1 MKAPKVEYALSANG
15 LRMVHLLLPGAA
27 AGFFGVATRVG
38 SRNETPDYYGLAHFV
53 EHTLFK
59 GTTSRS
65 AWHIINR
72 MERVGGEL
80 NAYTTKEE
88 TVVYTVFPG
97 SSPARALDLVA
108 DLIMHSRFPES
119 ELRKEREVV
128 ADEINSYLDS
138 PSEAVYDDFEEL
150 IYAGTPL
157 SHNILGEAHLLR
169 GFTPEVCCEYLQ
181 HWYRPSNMVVFYAG
195 SMSAS
200 RVFAAVEKTF
210 SPLEGSAPVQEECA
224 PVSAAPFS
232 KLKEI
237 DSHQAHTVMGVLT
250 GGMHSETRYAQALL
264 TNILGGPGMN
274 SLLNVALR
282 ERRGLV
288 YTVEASTAL
297 LSDTGLFTV
306 YYGCDPADNAVCASL
321 VKQQLEHMAD
331 SSLSSRTL
339 EMYKKQYLGQLKV
352 AYENRESRILG
363 IARATLMSG
372 RSLTPSEIER
382 RIKDVGPEEL
392 RQCAQTLCECS
403 LLTLGPRETSMI

>member
-1 MKAPKVEYALSANG
+1 MKSPRVEYAQSTNG

-59 GTTSRS
+59 GTTTRS

-157 SHNILGEAHLLR
+157 SHNILGDAGLL
-169 GFTPEVCCEYLQ
+169 GSFTSEVCCDYLS
-181 HWYRPSNMVVFYAG
+181 HWYKPSNMVAFYAG

-200 RVFAAVEKTF
+200 RVFAAIEKAFSTLSGPAPAHVEC
-210 SPLEGSAPVQEECA
+210 P
-224 PVSAAPFS
+224 PVSPEPFS
-232 KLKEI
+232 RLKTI
-237 DSHQAHTVMGVLT
+237 DSHQAHTVMGVQT
-250 GGMHSETRYAQALL
+250 GGMLSGMRYAQALL

-288 YTVEASTAL
+288 YTVDASTSL

-306 YYGCDPADNAVCASL
+306 YYGCDPADNALCASL
-321 VKQQLEHMAD
+321 VREQLERMAD
-331 SSLSSRTL
+331 HPLSSRTL

-352 AYENRESRILG
+352 AYENRENRILG
-363 IARATLMSG
+363 IARATLFSG
-372 RSLTPSEIER
+372 RSLTPVEIEK

-392 RQCAQTLCECS
+392 RQCAQKLCHCS
-403 LLTLGPRETSMI
+403 QLTLGPQETSMI